1 MTKVDFSEREL
12 ADMENAIKHV
22 YQRILE
28 CNLNNAGQKKKSK
41 KGEFLIFEYYL
52 SPLTALFHSCQGT
65 NLT

>member
-41 KGEFLIFEYYL
+41 KGELK
-52 SPLTALFHSCQGT
+52 
-65 NLT
+65 